1 MAKRISLREFQ
12 QGLSERLLSA
22 RRGEGAQALLGI
34 ESGADDL
41 PGGSHWLIDLADSGE
56 VSPLPQLTPAPLTKP
71 WFAGIANIR
80 GVLYSVV
87 DFSAWR
93 GGAPT
98 PINAQSRLLLV
109 GARHG
114 INSALLVRRA
124 LGLRPHHGWVVA
136 LRTHKTSFGPS
147 CASLRCWPTR
157 TTSTSLFE
165 RSGKDYPWPSSCP
178 SRCQTLTDAPGMR
191 PRREPLQRLP
201 QKTVAAKACR

>member
-124 LGLRPHHGWVVA
+124 LGLRPQLQMHA
-136 LRTHKTSFGPS
+136 
-147 CASLRCWPTR
+147 ASEANAGAGETA
-157 TTSTSLFE
+157 
-165 RSGKDYPWPSSCP
+165 PWLGG
-178 SRCQTLTDAPGMR
+178 RFTDAQDVIWTQLRIPALLAD
-191 PRREPLQRLP
+191 PNYLDIAL
-201 QKTVAAKACR
+201 